1 MAELSPGRRSPG
13 AVRRC
18 QRRVH
23 ALAARERFGEDP
35 GSRVL
40 GDEGLPVAVG
50 RPEHQLVEIRLVR
63 LLTGFPSVIG

>member
-1 MAELSPGRRSPG
+1 M
-13 AVRRC
+13 
-18 QRRVH
+18 H